1 MSDQIALRVRESPI
15 GGSRLAFSQEFADAP
30 ALISWMIVILV
41 LGMLADAVFSSQSR
55 RMRARRG
62 LAVD

>member
-1 MSDQIALRVRESPI
+1 MAGELLVIIESRPSL
-15 GGSRLAFSQEFADAP
+15 GSRLAFSQEFADAP